1 MGEFVMAMSN
11 YEKQQV
17 VNALDTLDDLERK
30 IVLATLQAF
39 ADWLSDVLY
48 IIYLKVKDVLRDLWK
63 RLCSEFL

>member
-1 MGEFVMAMSN
+1 MAMSN